1 MAGSA
6 AAPVIA
12 VIAACAER
20 WSGTGA
26 SGDDDAKTGASA
38 GAPGKVCAPAAQA
51 KQVET
56 MQTTD
61 ESDAE
66 QFMTNRTEYVQ

>member
-12 VIAACAER
+12 VIAVCAER

-26 SGDDDAKTGASA
+26 SGVDDEKTGAPA
-38 GAPGKVCAPAAQA
+38 GVAGKVCAPAAQA
-51 KQVET
+51 TLAET
-56 MQTTD
+56 MQTSD

-66 QFMTNRTEYVQ
+66 QFMTNRTEYVR

>member
-26 SGDDDAKTGASA
+26 SGVDDAKTGALA
-38 GAPGKVCAPAAQA
+38 DVAGKVCAPAAQA
-51 KQVET
+51 KQAET
-56 MQTTD
+56 MQATD